1 MRRGGWGRYSWEPHR
16 DSRRW
21 PAVGGKSFA
30 EDNSPEGGAGAFA
43 CLFVPAQHL
52 PGRRKRLP
60 HQSGLEFEV
69 FSRPFA
75 PRVLAL
81 VVWLATAVWAQPTLP
96 EIARRYARV
105 DLPATPVSKELQNA
119 KIDAALFAPALVSKD
134 LLVPVEI
141 LAENRPR
148 ALESIAG
155 AVRAAGGNVTGIL
168 QNSVLARVPRSAIA
182 GIAARSEV
190 HSVAAQ
196 PVFSPMQDAPLSK
209 GLDVVRATHVEP
221 LHRQGIRGS
230 GVRVGILDFGFRNY
244 RRWQSTGRLPVPK
257 SARAFNDA
265 GSLDGTGEGD
275 AHGTACAEI
284 IHDLAPD
291 AELYLAAAD
300 GSLDQFTR
308 AVGWLVAQRVEIISF
323 AGGMSAGPHNGRSG
337 MDWLVNQAVEKYHVL
352 WVNSSGNQATAH
364 WTGDAANR
372 DRDGWIQFGAD
383 TGKRLFLQSDRRNV
397 NINVLWDDWDS
408 TNPRTRP
415 AVDAYLFRL
424 DPKTGQAEPNQKLI
438 FHRDTQPMAHFE
450 LDEPVGQ
457 TWILALQASGVN
469 RPLRVHVFVHGGHVY
484 PSVAERSLS
493 IPATAA
499 HSLTVGAVDI
509 RTGAVEEFSSRGP
522 TDDGREKPDL
532 SAFDD
537 IGSLVYE
544 TGFSGTSAA
553 AAGVAG
559 VGALVRQERPDLS
572 GLALRSELLRF
583 VRAPASRNSGYG
595 RGILD
600 AASLPTQVVAG
611 AKEVLADGRSGGLP
625 QTDGLVR
632 LPAALGGP
640 VPPAV
645 LDYLLANAPAFR
657 AFQAAVAVNKPGDV
671 PAYQTGESLVA
682 AYRCTTPCYY
692 AILRAGAGGSYQV
705 LQSGEEPLDPSRSY
719 SFPREGEPAAIGG
732 SPGREDYILIAASE
746 RLEPGKLEP
755 GSVEDLA
762 GILSISV
769 AGVEWRQ

>member
-1 MRRGGWGRYSWEPHR
+1 MTAHGRWRTHSGRSTRVWNTSALVGQALPPAKSLKHYSVP
-16 DSRRW
+16 
-21 PAVGGKSFA
+21 VF
-30 EDNSPEGGAGAFA
+30 GAMHA
-43 CLFVPAQHL
+43 
-52 PGRRKRLP
+52 R
-60 HQSGLEFEV
+60 E
-69 FSRPFA
+69 
-75 PRVLAL
+75 RVVALAL
-81 VVWLATAVWAQPTLP
+81 CLAATGWAQPSLQDV
-96 EIARRYARV
+96 ARRYARV
-105 DLPATPVSKELQNA
+105 ELPATPVSKELPNT
-119 KIDAALFAPALVSKD
+119 KIDAALPGATLASI
-134 LLVPVEI
+134 PVEI
-141 LAENRPR
+141 LAESRPR
-148 ALESIAG
+148 ALEAIAD

-168 QNSVLARVPRSAIA
+168 QNSVLARVPRSTIA
-182 GIAARSEV
+182 VLAARPEV
-190 HSVAAQ
+190 HSIAAQ
-196 PVFSPMQDAPLSK
+196 PVFSPMQDAPIAK

-221 LHRQGIRGS
+221 LHRQGIRGT
-230 GVRVGILDFGFRNY
+230 GVRVGILDFGFLNY
-244 RRWQSTGRLPVPK
+244 RRWQSTGRLPAPK
-257 SARAFNDA
+257 GARAFNDA

-308 AVGWLVAQRVEIISF
+308 AVGWLVAQRVQIISF

-383 TGKRLFLQSDRRNV
+383 TGKRLFLRSDRRNV

-408 TNPRTRP
+408 ANARTRP
-415 AVDAYLFRL
+415 AVDAHLYRL
-424 DPKTGQAEPNQKLI
+424 DAKTGRAEPYQKLI
-438 FHRDTQPMAHFE
+438 FNRETQPIAHFE
-450 LDEPVGQ
+450 LAEAAGQ

-469 RPLRVHVFVHGGHVY
+469 HPLRVHVFVHGGHVY

-522 TDDGREKPDL
+522 TDDEREKPDL

-537 IGSLVYE
+537 IGSLVYD

-559 VGALVRQERPDLS
+559 VAALVQQQRADLS
-572 GLALRSELLRF
+572 GLSLRSELLRF
-583 VRAPASRNSGYG
+583 VRTPGSPGAAYG

-600 AASLPTQVVAG
+600 AASLPTQVVARS
-611 AKEVLADGRSGGLP
+611 KEVGTD
-625 QTDGLVR
+625 DGLVH
-632 LPAALGGP
+632 LPEALGGP
-640 VPPAV
+640 VTSPT

-657 AFQAAVAVNKPGDV
+657 AFKAAIAVNKPGDV
-671 PAYQTGESLVA
+671 PVYQAGEPLVA

-692 AILRAGAGGSYQV
+692 AILRAGAGGVYRVVQGS
-705 LQSGEEPLDPSRSY
+705 EDPLDSGRSY
-719 SFPREGEPAAIGG
+719 SFPADDESPV
-732 SPGREDYILIAASE
+732 PGREDYILIASSE
-746 RLEPGKLEP
+746 RIAPGKLEP
-755 GSVEDLA
+755 GSVEELT
-762 GILSISV
+762 GILSVSV
-769 AGVEWRQ
+769 AGVTWRAGGK